1 MGNLF
6 LGHPVVFSWLW
17 SGGVCGHQ
25 PRVRSEWWPG
35 HNSGVRDEDWGMV
48 QRYGAQSFNHH
59 TNTQYG
65 TKEELFTAFLTS
77 FESFHRML
85 SGWYWMIMYISMFT
99 LPARRAPWAQQAR
112 TSILMCSVRGCLDSW
127 WEEWLEGP
135 PWGSSQQD
143 THLTA
148 KFRKLR
154 GMSCRESRVETKT
167 LCCHFMSQSWIDLNI
182 SFTLSIIFTFGG
194 YSSRPRATLS
204 KVENKTKVNLNSYL
218 EGFNVSQLTQGTLY
232 MLECRTSWP
241 GGIAAHKYLKRCVN
255 WLKTKCLRAEKLAE
269 S

>member
-1 MGNLF
+1 MVRCGVWPPASGEEWVMTWAQQRGQRWG
-6 LGHPVVFSWLW
+6 LGYGS
-17 SGGVCGHQ
+17 
-25 PRVRSEWWPG
+25 R
-35 HNSGVRDEDWGMV
+35 
-48 QRYGAQSFNHH
+48 RYGAQSFNHH

-77 FESFHRML
+77 FESFHDAM

-112 TSILMCSVRGCLDSW
+112 TCILMCSVRGCLDSW

-154 GMSCRESRVETKT
+154 DELQRGVEWKQKHCVVISC
-167 LCCHFMSQSWIDLNI
+167 LSWIDLNI

-194 YSSRPRATLS
+194 YSSRPQATLS

-218 EGFNVSQLTQGTLY
+218 EGFNVS
-232 MLECRTSWP
+232 W
-241 GGIAAHKYLKRCVN
+241 
-255 WLKTKCLRAEKLAE
+255 
-269 S
+269 

>member
-1 MGNLF
+1 MILDDNVHIYVYITSTTRTMSAASAHQHTYVLRAW
-6 LGHPVVFSWLW
+6 LSWLLMR
-17 SGGVCGHQ
+17 GVT
-25 PRVRSEWWPG
+25 
-35 HNSGVRDEDWGMV
+35 WG
-48 QRYGAQSFNHH
+48 
-59 TNTQYG
+59 T
-65 TKEELFTAFLTS
+65 
-77 FESFHRML
+77 
-85 SGWYWMIMYISMFT
+85 T
-99 LPARRAPWAQQAR
+99 LR
-112 TSILMCSVRGCLDSW
+112 L
-127 WEEWLEGP
+127 
-135 PWGSSQQD
+135 SQQD

-218 EGFNVSQLTQGTLY
+218 EGFNVSQLTQRTLY